1 LNLEP
6 RTSNIE
12 KEPIMSADV
21 GQKAPEFTLVDTDL
35 KGVSLSGFAG
45 KNVVLAFYPAAFTG
59 VCQKE
64 LCTFRDALNDFAGAK
79 TAVLGVSVDSPF
91 ANKEFAARNG
101 LNFPLLSDITR
112 DVIKHYDVV
121 FNDLAGVKGFTVAK
135 RAVFVIDGTGVI
147 RYKWVAPEPKVEPN
161 YDEVKAAVKKLA

>member
-1 LNLEP
+1 MAAE
-6 RTSNIE
+6 
-12 KEPIMSADV
+12 V
-21 GQKAPEFTLVDTDL
+21 GQKAPQFTLVNTDL
-35 KGVSLSGFAG
+35 KAVNLSDFSG

-64 LCTFRDALNDFAGAK
+64 MCTFRDGLNDFTSSQ

-101 LNFPLLSDITR
+101 LNFPLLSDLTR
-112 DVIKHYDVV
+112 DTIKHYDVV
-121 FNDLAGVKGFTVAK
+121 FNDLAGLKGFTVAK
-135 RAVFVIDGTGVI
+135 RAVFVIDRQGVI

-161 YDEVKAAVKKLA
+161 YAEVTAAVKKLG

>member
-1 LNLEP
+1 MAAE
-6 RTSNIE
+6 
-12 KEPIMSADV
+12 V
-21 GQKAPEFTLVDTDL
+21 GQKAPQFTLVNTDL
-35 KGVSLSGFAG
+35 KAVSLAEFAG

-64 LCTFRDALNDFAGAK
+64 LCTFRDALNDFTNAK
-79 TAVLGVSVDSPF
+79 TAVVGVSVDSPF
-91 ANKEFAARNG
+91 ANKEFAAKNG

-112 DVIKHYDVV
+112 DVIKQYDVV

-135 RAVFVIDGTGVI
+135 RAVFLIDRQGVI

-161 YDEVKAAVKKLA
+161 YAEVTAAVKKLA

>member
-1 LNLEP
+1 
-6 RTSNIE
+6 
-12 KEPIMSADV
+12 MSAEL
-21 GQKAPEFTLVDTDL
+21 GQKAPQFTLVNTDL
-35 KGVSLSGFAG
+35 KATSLSDFAG

-64 LCTFRDALNDFAGAK
+64 MCTFRDGLNDFASAN
-79 TAVLGVSVDSPF
+79 TTVLGVSVDSPF
-91 ANKEFAARNG
+91 ANKEFAAKNG
-101 LNFPLLSDITR
+101 LNFPLLSDISR

-135 RAVFVIDGTGVI
+135 RAVFVIDRQGVI

-161 YDEVKAAVKKLA
+161 YAEVTASVKKLG

>member
-1 LNLEP
+1 MAAE
-6 RTSNIE
+6 
-12 KEPIMSADV
+12 V
-21 GQKAPEFTLVDTDL
+21 GQQAPQFTLVNTDL
-35 KGVSLSGFAG
+35 KAVSLADFAG

-64 LCTFRDALNDFAGAK
+64 MCTFRDALNDFTSAK

-91 ANKEFAARNG
+91 ANKEFAAKNG

-112 DVIKHYDVV
+112 DVIKQYDVV

-135 RAVFVIDGTGVI
+135 RAVFVIDAAGII

-161 YDEVKAAVKKLA
+161 YAEVTAAVKQLA

>member
-1 LNLEP
+1 MAAE
-6 RTSNIE
+6 
-12 KEPIMSADV
+12 V
-21 GQKAPEFTLVDTDL
+21 GQKAPQFTLVNTDL
-35 KGVSLSGFAG
+35 KATSLSDFAG

-64 LCTFRDALNDFAGAK
+64 LCTFRDALNDFTSAQ
-79 TAVLGVSVDSPF
+79 TAVVGVSVDSPF
-91 ANKEFAARNG
+91 ANKEFAAKNG

-112 DVIKHYDVV
+112 DVIKQYDVV

-135 RAVFVIDGTGVI
+135 RAVFVIDRQGMV

-161 YDEVKAAVKKLA
+161 YAEVTAAVKKLA

>member
-1 LNLEP
+1 
-6 RTSNIE
+6 
-12 KEPIMSADV
+12 MAADV
-21 GQKAPEFTLVDTDL
+21 GQKAPQFTLVNTDL
-35 KGVSLSGFAG
+35 KTVSLSGFSG

-64 LCTFRDALNDFAGAK
+64 MCTFRDALNDFTSAN

-91 ANKEFAARNG
+91 ANKEFAAKNG
-101 LNFPLLSDITR
+101 LTFPLLSDITR
-112 DVIKHYDVV
+112 DVIKQYDVV

-135 RAVFVIDGTGVI
+135 RAVFVIDRQGVI

-161 YDEVKAAVKKLA
+161 YAEVTAAVKKLG

>member
-1 LNLEP
+1 MAAE
-6 RTSNIE
+6 
-12 KEPIMSADV
+12 V
-21 GQKAPEFTLVDTDL
+21 GQKAPQFTLVNTDL
-35 KGVSLSGFAG
+35 KTVSFSDFAG

-64 LCTFRDALNDFAGAK
+64 MCTFRDGLNDFTSAN

-91 ANKEFAARNG
+91 ANKEFAAKNG
-101 LNFPLLSDITR
+101 LNFPLVSDISR
-112 DVIKHYDVV
+112 DVIKQYDVV

-135 RAVFVIDGTGVI
+135 RAVFVIDRQGVI

-161 YDEVKAAVKKLA
+161 YAEVTAAVKKLG

>member
-1 LNLEP
+1 
-6 RTSNIE
+6 
-12 KEPIMSADV
+12 MAADV
-21 GQKAPEFTLVDTDL
+21 GQKAPQFTLVNTDL
-35 KGVSLSGFAG
+35 KAVSLSGFSG

-64 LCTFRDALNDFAGAK
+64 MCTFRDALNDFTSAN

-91 ANKEFAARNG
+91 ANKEFAGKNG

-112 DVIKHYDVV
+112 DVIKQYDVV

-135 RAVFVIDGTGVI
+135 RAVFVIDRQGVI

-161 YDEVKAAVKKLA
+161 YAEVTAAVKKLG

>member
-1 LNLEP
+1 MAAE
-6 RTSNIE
+6 
-12 KEPIMSADV
+12 V
-21 GQKAPEFTLVDTDL
+21 GEKAPQFTLVNTDL
-35 KGVSLSGFAG
+35 KAVSLSDFAG

-64 LCTFRDALNDFAGAK
+64 LCAFRDALNEFASARTTVVGI
-79 TAVLGVSVDSPF
+79 SVDSPF
-91 ANKEFAARNG
+91 ANKEFAAKNG
-101 LNFPLLSDITR
+101 LEFPLLSDITR
-112 DVIKHYDVV
+112 NAIKQYDVV

-135 RAVFVIDGTGVI
+135 RAVFVIDPSGVI

>member
-1 LNLEP
+1 MAAE
-6 RTSNIE
+6 
-12 KEPIMSADV
+12 V
-21 GQKAPEFTLVDTDL
+21 GQKAPQFTLVNTDL
-35 KGVSLSGFAG
+35 KAVGLADFAG

-64 LCTFRDALNDFAGAK
+64 MCTFRDALNDFTSAK

-91 ANKEFAARNG
+91 ANKEFAAKNG

-112 DVIKHYDVV
+112 GVIMHYDVV

-135 RAVFVIDGTGVI
+135 RAVFVIDAGGII

-161 YDEVKAAVKKLA
+161 YAEVTAAVKKLA

>member
-1 LNLEP
+1 MATE
-6 RTSNIE
+6 
-12 KEPIMSADV
+12 V
-21 GQKAPEFTLVDTDL
+21 GQKAPQFTLVNTDL
-35 KGVSLSGFAG
+35 KAVSLSDFAG

-64 LCTFRDALNDFAGAK
+64 MCTFRDGLNDYTSAN

-91 ANKEFAARNG
+91 ANKEFAAKNG
-101 LNFPLLSDITR
+101 LNFPLLSDISR

-135 RAVFVIDGTGVI
+135 RAVFVMDRQGVI

-161 YDEVKAAVKKLA
+161 YAEVTAAVKKLG

>member
-1 LNLEP
+1 
-6 RTSNIE
+6 
-12 KEPIMSADV
+12 MAADV
-21 GQKAPEFTLVDTDL
+21 GQKAPQFTLVNTDL
-35 KGVSLSGFAG
+35 KAVSLSELAG

-64 LCTFRDALNDFAGAK
+64 LCTFRDGLSDFVGAN

-91 ANKEFAARNG
+91 ANKEFAGKNG
-101 LNFPLLSDITR
+101 LNFPLLSDLTR
-112 DVIKHYDVV
+112 DVIKQYDVV

-135 RAVFVIDGTGVI
+135 RSVFVIDKGGVI

-161 YDEVKAAVKKLA
+161 YAEVTAAVKGLA

>member
-1 LNLEP
+1 
-6 RTSNIE
+6 
-12 KEPIMSADV
+12 MSAEV
-21 GQKAPEFTLVDTDL
+21 GQKAPQFILVNTDL
-35 KGVSLSGFAG
+35 KATSLSDFAG

-64 LCTFRDALNDFAGAK
+64 LCTFRDALNDFTSTK
-79 TAVLGVSVDSPF
+79 TAVVGVSVDSPF
-91 ANKEFAARNG
+91 ANKEFAAKNG

-112 DVIKHYDVV
+112 DVIKQYDVV

-135 RAVFVIDGTGVI
+135 RAVFVIDRQGMI

-161 YDEVKAAVKKLA
+161 YAEVTAAVKKLA